1 MIIPVDGLRK
11 SLLLPLQMT
20 ERNKGRCM
28 NLSVE
33 NKNIFRKRNQRNNLI
48 WTEMPVLKNC
58 DCGNV

>member
-11 SLLLPLQMT
+11 SLLLPSQMT

-28 NLSVE
+28 NVSVE
-33 NKNIFRKRNQRNNLI
+33 DKNIFRKRNQRNNLI
-48 WTEMPVLKNC
+48 WTEMPVLRNC